1 MTTKKTVYL
10 RGKKKNMYLP
20 PIILLFS
27 LFFIHYGTFAQ
38 NADFS
43 GTWKL
48 NESKSNLGEGG
59 FRGGSSSV
67 TIHQE
72 GNNLTTERAF
82 VNRNGEEMKNTE
94 KFTLDGKK
102 CENTTRNQTR
112 TTTVT
117 WSEDGKMLTFSSVMV
132 FERQG
137 ETMEI
142 KSTEKW
148 GLSDGG
154 KSLTID
160 STSQTPR
167 GERKATL
174 VYDKQ

>member
-1 MTTKKTVYL
+1 MTKRNVYP
-10 RGKKKNMYLP
+10 RGKKRKMYLP
-20 PIILLFS
+20 VIIPLFS
-27 LFFIHYGTFAQ
+27 LLLIHYGSFAQ
-38 NADFS
+38 NTDFS

-48 NESKSNLGEGG
+48 NESNSNMGEGR
-59 FRGGSSSV
+59 FRGGSSPL

-72 GNNLTTERAF
+72 GNNLTTERTF
-82 VNRNGEEMKNTE
+82 VNRDGEEMKSTE

-102 CENTTRNQTR
+102 CENTTRNRTR

-132 FERQG
+132 FEREGQ
-137 ETMEI
+137 TMEM

-148 GLSDGG
+148 RLTDGG

-160 STSQTPR
+160 STSETPM
-167 GERKATL
+167 GERKTTL